1 MKFPPLSLL
10 LLSLGFNESASSRDE
25 GKETQ
30 SFFGW
35 FSDTDPSTTDGPAE
49 VIKDDIWPNPL
60 QYFLVSKH
68 LLHRCGYM
76 WVCGVWVCGCVGVWV
91 CGCVVGSACVREREE
106 IGPILILV
114 LPPRPLS
121 S

>member
-1 MKFPPLSLL
+1 MK
-10 LLSLGFNESASSRDE
+10 
-25 GKETQ
+25 GKKRSHEEPQ